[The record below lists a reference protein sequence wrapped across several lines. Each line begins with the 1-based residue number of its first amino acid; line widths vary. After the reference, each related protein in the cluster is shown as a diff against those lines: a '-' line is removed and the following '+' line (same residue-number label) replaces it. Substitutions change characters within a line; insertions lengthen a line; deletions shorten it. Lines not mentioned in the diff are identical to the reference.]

1 MENTNT
7 NPITVETIVNVP
19 LAKAWIVWNE
29 PEHIKQWA
37 FASDEWHAPFAEN
50 DCKTGGKFKTT
61 MAAKDGSMGFDFEG
75 VYSMV
80 KKEELITYSL
90 ADDRQVKITFTAQG
104 NQTKVVE
111 TFDPETEN
119 PIEMQRGGWQAIL
132 DNYKKHAE
140 SVN

>member
-1 MENTNT
+1 MATTNST
-7 NPITVETIVNVP
+7 AITIETIVNVP
-19 LAKAWIVWNE
+19 LEKAWAIWNE

-37 FASDEWHAPFAEN
+37 FASPEWHAPYADN
-50 DCKTGGKFKTT
+50 DIRTGGTFKTT
-61 MAAKDGSMGFDFEG
+61 MAAKDGSMSFDFEG
-75 VYSMV
+75 VYSTV
-80 KKEELITYSL
+80 KQEELIEYGL
-90 ADDRQVKITFTAQG
+90 ADGRQVKITFAAQG

-140 SVN
+140 STK